1 MRSTRKYLDLERK
14 VLVSINENANG
25 PVHDQEQISAR
36 DAELLRLARQRT
48 GEELLKLA
56 TQAATHPQL
65 SSAGPWAAIPLVLA
79 LGMPPDVLPD
89 NFLPDILPENPL
101 DVPASRNRYTR

>member
-14 VLVSINENANG
+14 VLVSINENADG

-36 DAELLRLARQRT
+36 DAELLRVARQRT

-65 SSAGPWAAIPLVLA
+65 SVAGPWAAIPLALA
-79 LGMPPDVLPD
+79 LGVPPD

-101 DVPASRNRYTR
+101 DVPTPQNYRYTR